1 MNNKSVKKVKIINAE
16 NQLTVDLFHGT
27 STLFLDSIIQN
38 GLGGLNPVAEWKLL
52 ELCKEVYELSEQ
64 HLKETNLFQVS
75 SFSFK
80 KMAEQS
86 NGGAFN
92 FQHGDSYLSPS
103 KQTAARYAINK
114 EYGSELLT
122 YTINFLKEL
131 LNKDIPYVKT
141 DLFRKFPKIFGLI
154 KAKPSPLLIQVKN
167 VNASSLLNEH
177 GEDPK
182 YNLEQMQEM
191 MNDRKELYDAVM
203 QQTNF
208 RLTAPVETSNLKFW
222 LINVQ
227 KWNNLTPQ
235 YNLYQIIPCEIKD
248 KA

>member
-1 MNNKSVKKVKIINAE
+1 VKIQPIINSK

-38 GLGGLNPVAEWKLL
+38 GLGGLNPVKEWNLL
-52 ELCKEVYELSEQ
+52 ELSKEVYELSVK
-64 HLKETNLFQVS
+64 HLQDTQLFQVS
-75 SFSFK
+75 SNSFK
-80 KMAEQS
+80 AMTEQS
-86 NGGAFN
+86 NNGSRSFN

-103 KQTAARYAINK
+103 KATAAKYAINK

-131 LNKDIPYVKT
+131 LSKDIPYVKI
-141 DLFRKFPKIFGLI
+141 DLFKKYPEIFGLI
-154 KAKPSPLLIQVKN
+154 ETKPAPLLIQVKN
-167 VNASSLLNEH
+167 VNTSSLLSEH

-182 YNLEQMQEM
+182 HNLEQMQEM
-191 MNDRKELYDAVM
+191 MNVSKKFYDIAM

-208 RLTAPVETSNLKFW
+208 RLKAPVETSNLKVW

-227 KWNNLTPQ
+227 KWNSLVPK
-235 YNLYQIIPCEIKD
+235 YNLYEINTNDLNNKE
-248 KA
+248 

>member
-1 MNNKSVKKVKIINAE
+1 MNNKLVKKEQIINAE
-16 NQLTVDLFHGT
+16 NQLTVGLFHGT
-27 STLFLDSIIQN
+27 STLFLDSIIQH
-38 GLGGLNPVAEWKLL
+38 GLGGLNPVVEWKLL
-52 ELCKEVYELSEQ
+52 ELSKEIYELSEQ
-64 HLKETNLFQVS
+64 HLKETKLYEVS
-75 SFSFK
+75 SISFK
-80 KMAEQS
+80 KMVYQS

-103 KQTAARYAINK
+103 KQTAAFYAINNK
-114 EYGSELLT
+114 YGSELLS

-154 KAKPSPLLIQVKN
+154 EAKPSPLLIQVEN
-167 VNASSLLNEH
+167 VTASSLLNEH

-182 YNLEQMQEM
+182 HNLEQMQEM
-191 MNDRKELYDAVM
+191 MNESKELYEVIM

-208 RLTAPVETSNLKFW
+208 RLTKPVETSNLKFW

-235 YNLYQIIPCEIKD
+235 YNLHEINTNEINNKE
-248 KA
+248 